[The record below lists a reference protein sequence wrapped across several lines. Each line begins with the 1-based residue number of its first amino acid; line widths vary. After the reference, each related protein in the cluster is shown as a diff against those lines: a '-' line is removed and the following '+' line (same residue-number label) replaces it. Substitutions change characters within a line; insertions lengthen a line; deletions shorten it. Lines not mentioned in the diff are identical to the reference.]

1 MIYLDNSATTPV
13 LDEVIDEMLPYFS
26 NEFGNPSTLYKLGQ
40 ESKKALEKARKQIAE
55 TINGKP
61 EEIIFTSGGS
71 ESDNMAIKGIAFKNK
86 NKGKHIITSQIEH
99 PAVKNTLSFVEGLG
113 FEVTYLPVYNNGIV
127 KIEDVESAIR
137 DDTILITIMHGNNEI
152 GTIQP
157 ISEIG
162 KLAKEKGIKFH
173 TDAVQTFGKLP
184 IDVEEM
190 NIDLLS
196 MSSHKIYGPKGVGAL
211 YLRKNTKIT
220 PLIDG
225 GGQENGLRSGTE
237 NIPGIVGFGKAA
249 EIANNNL
256 NKNHEKFT
264 KISNMIIDRVLEEIP
279 KSYLNGDIDNRLPN
293 IINFRFSAIE
303 GESLILLLS
312 GKGIYAST
320 GSACSSKK
328 LQASPILQALGL
340 PDVDI
345 HGSLRLSL
353 GIKNSIEDVD
363 FIVNSIKEVVERL
376 REMSPLW
383 NNEEEYSNGICES
396 KGSCR
401 RDFNV

>member
-1 MIYLDNSATTPV
+1 MYLDNSATTPV

-99 PAVKNTLSFVEGLG
+99 PAVKNTLSSLEGLG

-256 NKNHEKFT
+256 NENHEKFT

>member
-99 PAVKNTLSFVEGLG
+99 PAVKNTLSFLEGLG

-249 EIANNNL
+249 
-256 NKNHEKFT
+256 
-264 KISNMIIDRVLEEIP
+264 
-279 KSYLNGDIDNRLPN
+279 
-293 IINFRFSAIE
+293 
-303 GESLILLLS
+303 
-312 GKGIYAST
+312 
-320 GSACSSKK
+320 
-328 LQASPILQALGL
+328 
-340 PDVDI
+340 
-345 HGSLRLSL
+345 
-353 GIKNSIEDVD
+353 
-363 FIVNSIKEVVERL
+363 
-376 REMSPLW
+376 
-383 NNEEEYSNGICES
+383 
-396 KGSCR
+396 
-401 RDFNV
+401 